1 MATREERI
9 EALATRVGTEIKA
22 VRGEAVPY
30 DDSTPPTTGQT
41 LEFDGTNFVPTDAS
55 GGAPYDDTDPPSFNQ
70 SLFYDGSNFVPKS
83 FAIELVLSGFPTFA
97 QQIVLTADGASLGG
111 ITLDGDAFSV
121 DGSTLTLSTGVPG
134 MISPYAGSSA
144 PSGYVL
150 CDGTAYSTTGTY
162 ANLFA
167 VIGTTYGDNGA
178 GTFRVPD
185 FRGRALVG
193 AGTGTGLT
201 ARSLGDEIGEES
213 TTLSEAN
220 LPPHSH
226 EVRPPDD
233 SNEPDSSFEN
243 STTNRYVGGT
253 TTNAIWMD
261 ATANPPD
268 TYQYPYD
275 TEDTGSGTSFTNMQ
289 PSGVVN
295 WIIKI

>member
-1 MATREERI
+1 MSKIKIDKVVSSLPDPLVKDTVYAV
-9 EALATRVGTEIKA
+9 RVGTGFDLYFTDSTGSTAHKINQF
-22 VRGEAVPY
+22 PY
-30 DDSTPPTTGQT
+30 DDSTPP
-41 LEFDGTNFVPTDAS
+41 
-55 GGAPYDDTDPPSFNQ
+55 SFNE
-70 SLFYDGSNFVPKS
+70 SLFFDGSNYVPKS
-83 FAIELVLSGFPTFA
+83 FAIELVFAGFPTFA

-121 DGSTLTLSTGVPG
+121 DGTTLTLSTGVPG

-167 VIGTTYGDNGA
+167 VIGTTYGDDGVD
-178 GTFRVPD
+178 TFRVPD
-185 FRGRALVG
+185 LRGRTLVG

-201 ARSLGDEIGEES
+201 ARSRGDEFGAEE
-213 TTLSEAN
+213 TTLAETN
-220 LPPHSH
+220 LPAHTH

-233 SNEPDSSFEN
+233 SNEPDSDFEN

-253 TTNAIWMD
+253 TTGPIWMD

-268 TYQYPYD
+268 THQYPYD
-275 TEDTGSGTSFTNMQ
+275 TESTGDGTAFSNMQ